1 MLKSHLMTTASR
13 KLQTQF
19 KTVHR
24 SVKVRKYLCCTMWL
38 AEATAGA
45 LRYGWQITRGSCT
58 CRVLRSREV
67 ARQIVAVEKQL
78 ARNCLGGLG
87 SSTNFFSH
95 VDVVVILPRSEWA
108 WRYVVCCR
116 LWHSASGDVRL
127 AVHYLPFSCTATVSS
142 GCCSSCCSPSAYSP
156 VSASSPALPPVRTTL
171 PCWQM
176 LGTMGS
182 VAFRVERLVRFLIT
196 IDGQQVKQQLVCLRG
211 RHTPLR
217 RFRSGVLISW
227 ISNELFGYGRHQHC
241 YYCASVKS
249 ATLYGDENVWCSLH
263 MPCSTEL
270 PRRHFS

>member
-1 MLKSHLMTTASR
+1 MSKRMSKTPLVAMYHVAIDRYYSTAHLPSTPSVPSECQPVSLANSSHRYVFAARSESRFRSFARIATMLKNHLMTTASR

-67 ARQIVAVEKQL
+67 ARSEIVAVEKQL

-156 VSASSPALPPVRTTL
+156 KSTTSP
-171 PCWQM
+171 
-176 LGTMGS
+176 
-182 VAFRVERLVRFLIT
+182 T
-196 IDGQQVKQQLVCLRG
+196 I
-211 RHTPLR
+211 
-217 RFRSGVLISW
+217 RSTSCHI
-227 ISNELFGYGRHQHC
+227 
-241 YYCASVKS
+241 
-249 ATLYGDENVWCSLH
+249 
-263 MPCSTEL
+263 
-270 PRRHFS
+270 